1 MGGRGTPESPLYQL
15 FEDIYLL
22 NQLMGVFGM
31 WGCGLDAIFMV
42 IIFINCTIEVSRG
55 KQMCA
60 TLTPITTCNSVSTA
74 DRTHRD
80 SQCRYLTWPMQ
91 PELAG
96 NQTGDKKMCL
106 LGNVESICDQDG

>member
-1 MGGRGTPESPLYQL
+1 MGGRGTPESPLYQV

-31 WGCGLDAIFMV
+31 WGLGLDAIFMV

-60 TLTPITTCNSVSTA
+60 TLTPITTATV
-74 DRTHRD
+74 
-80 SQCRYLTWPMQ
+80 YLQLIKHT
-91 PELAG
+91 L
-96 NQTGDKKMCL
+96 TV
-106 LGNVESICDQDG
+106 NVGT